1 MFSGYKTLIE
11 TPGAMKFSVPG
22 LIARMPISMDSLA
35 LIFIVVAASDSYAL
49 AGALSATASVV
60 MAFATPH
67 WARVADRIGQSATLI
82 RVIPIKVA
90 GLSVFT
96 LLVLNQAP
104 TWTWFVSVIIAE
116 SMSVNTGG
124 LVRRRWLHVLSPDKT
139 STAEDEH
146 DRHLINTA
154 YSYEALMDEVVFVL
168 GPIIV
173 TACATTI
180 APAAGIISGII
191 FISIG
196 VPLFVM
202 QKATEPPATPKRV
215 IDPHPAVIRNKRVQA
230 VVLATTLLGGFFGSI
245 AIVTVAFTEQRGQ
258 ESKSGLLLAI
268 WAFGS
273 GIAAIINGAI
283 KWKISSTSR
292 FLIFLFALS
301 LLSIPMLFVHSLPWL
316 AVALFF
322 NGFAIAPLVINA
334 YGVAEGA
341 VPAEQ
346 ITETLT
352 WVVAGMPLGGAISSA
367 IAGQVIDRYGADI
380 SFWVPLGFMIAACA
394 ATLPYF
400 NTYKALIGYPRA
412 RDRAT
417 T

>member
-1 MFSGYKTLIE
+1 
-11 TPGAMKFSVPG
+11 
-22 LIARMPISMDSLA
+22 MDSLA
-35 LIFIVVAASDSYAL
+35 LIFIVVAASDSYAI

-67 WARVADRIGQSATLI
+67 WSRVADRIGQSAMLV
-82 RVIPIKVA
+82 RVVPIKVA
-90 GLSVFT
+90 GLSIFT

-104 TWTWFVSVIIAE
+104 TWTWFVSIIVAE

-124 LVRRRWLHVLSPDKT
+124 LVRRRWLHVLSPDKS
-139 STAEDEH
+139 STAEDEQ
-146 DRHLINTA
+146 DRHLVNTA
-154 YSYEALMDEVVFVL
+154 YSFEAIMDEIVFIL

-180 APAAGIISGII
+180 APAAGILVGII
-191 FISIG
+191 FVAIG

-202 QKATEPPATPKRV
+202 QKATEPPSTPKRT

-258 ESKSGLLLAI
+258 ESKAGLLLAI
-268 WAFGS
+268 WACGS

-283 KWKISSTSR
+283 KWKLSSASR
-292 FLIFLFALS
+292 FLIFLLALTV
-301 LLSIPMLFVHSLPWL
+301 LSVPMLFTHTLAWL

-322 NGFAIAPLVINA
+322 NGFAVAPLVINA

-341 VPAEQ
+341 VPPDQ

-352 WVVAGMPLGGAISSA
+352 WVVAGMPMGGAIASA
-367 IAGQVIDRYGADI
+367 MSGVIIDRFGSDI
-380 SFWVPLGFMIAACA
+380 AYWVPLGFMIAACA

-400 NTYKALIGYPRA
+400 QTYKALIGYPRA
-412 RDRAT
+412 RD
-417 T
+417 

>member
-1 MFSGYKTLIE
+1 MFTDYKILFRL
-11 TPGAMKFSVPG
+11 PGALRFSISG

-35 LIFIVVAASDSYAL
+35 LIFIVVAASDSYAI

-67 WARVADRIGQSATLI
+67 WSRVADRIGQSAMLV

-90 GLSVFT
+90 GLCVFT
-96 LLVLNQAP
+96 FLVLNQAP
-104 TWTWFVSVIIAE
+104 TWTWFVSIVIAE

-124 LVRRRWLHVLSPDKT
+124 LVRRRWLHVLSPDKS
-139 STAEDEH
+139 STAEDEQ
-146 DRHLINTA
+146 DRHLVNTA
-154 YSYEALMDEVVFVL
+154 YSFEAIMDEIVFIL

-180 APAAGIISGII
+180 APAAGIIVGII
-191 FISIG
+191 FVAIG
-196 VPLFVM
+196 VPLFVS
-202 QKATEPPATPKRV
+202 QKSTEPPSAPKRIV
-215 IDPHPAVIRNKRVQA
+215 DPHPAVIRNKRVQA

-245 AIVTVAFTEQRGQ
+245 AIVTIAFAEQRGQ

-268 WAFGS
+268 WALGS
-273 GIAAIINGAI
+273 GIAAIINGTI
-283 KWKISSTSR
+283 KWKLSNASR
-292 FLIFLFALS
+292 FLIFLFALTV
-301 LLSIPMLFVHSLPWL
+301 LSVPMLFTHSLGWL

-322 NGFAIAPLVINA
+322 NGFAVAPLVINA

-341 VPAEQ
+341 VPPDQ

-352 WVVAGMPLGGAISSA
+352 WVVAGMPMGGAIASA
-367 IAGQVIDRYGADI
+367 LSGQIIDRFGSDI
-380 SFWVPLGFMIAACA
+380 AYWVPLGFMIAACA

-400 NTYKALIGYPRA
+400 QTYKALIGYPRA
-412 RDRAT
+412 RD
-417 T
+417 

>member
-1 MFSGYKTLIE
+1 MFSGYLTLFR
-11 TPGAMKFSVPG
+11 TPGGLRFSIPG

-35 LIFIVVAASDSYAL
+35 LIFIVVAVSDSYAI

-60 MAFATPH
+60 IAFATPH
-67 WARVADRIGQSATLI
+67 WSRVADRIGQSAMLV
-82 RVIPIKVA
+82 RVIPVKVIA
-90 GLSVFT
+90 FCMFT
-96 LLVLNQAP
+96 VLVLNETP
-104 TWTWFVSVIIAE
+104 VWTWFVAIIITEAF
-116 SMSVNTGG
+116 SVNTGG
-124 LVRRRWLHVLSPDKT
+124 LVRRRWLHVLSPDKST
-139 STAEDEH
+139 TAEDEQ
-146 DRHLINTA
+146 DRHLVNTA
-154 YSYEALMDEVVFVL
+154 YSFEALMDEVVFIL

-191 FISIG
+191 FLAVG

-202 QKATEPPATPKRV
+202 QKSTEPPATPKRI

-245 AIVTVAFTEQRGQ
+245 AIVTVAFAEQRGQ
-258 ESKSGLLLAI
+258 ESKAGLLLAI

-273 GIAAIINGAI
+273 GIAAIINGTI
-283 KWKISSTSR
+283 KWKLSSASR
-292 FLIFLFALS
+292 FLIFLFALTV
-301 LLSIPMLFVHSLPWL
+301 LSIPMLFTHSLGWL

-322 NGFAIAPLVINA
+322 NGFAVAPLVINA

-341 VPAEQ
+341 VPPDQ

-352 WVVAGMPLGGAISSA
+352 WVVAGMPMGGAIASA
-367 IAGQVIDRYGADI
+367 LSGQIIDRFGSDI
-380 SFWVPLGFMIAACA
+380 AFWVPLGFMIAACA

-400 NTYKALIGYPRA
+400 QTYKALIGYPRA
-412 RDRAT
+412 RD
-417 T
+417 

>member
-1 MFSGYKTLIE
+1 MFSGYSTLVK
-11 TPGAMKFSVPG
+11 TPGALKFSISG

-35 LIFIVVAASDSYAL
+35 LIFIVVAVSDSYAI

-67 WARVADRIGQSATLI
+67 WSRVADRIGQSTMLV

-90 GLSVFT
+90 GLCVFT
-96 LLVLNQAP
+96 FLVLNQAP
-104 TWTWFVSVIIAE
+104 TWTWFVSIIIAE
-116 SMSVNTGG
+116 SMSVNSGG
-124 LVRRRWLHVLSPDKT
+124 LVRRRWLHVLSPDKS
-139 STAEDEH
+139 STAEDEQ
-146 DRHLINTA
+146 DRHLVNTA
-154 YSYEALMDEVVFVL
+154 YSFEALMDEVVFIV

-180 APAAGIISGII
+180 APAAGMIVGI
-191 FISIG
+191 FFLAIG

-202 QKATEPPATPKRV
+202 QKATEPPSTPKRIV
-215 IDPHPAVIRNKRVQA
+215 DPHPAVIRNKRVQA

-258 ESKSGLLLAI
+258 EDKAGLLLAI

-283 KWKISSTSR
+283 KWKLSSTSR
-292 FLIFLFALS
+292 FLIFLFALTV
-301 LLSIPMLFVHSLPWL
+301 LSVPMLFTHTLGWL

-341 VPAEQ
+341 VPPEQ

-352 WVVAGMPLGGAISSA
+352 WVVAGMPMGGALASA
-367 IAGQVIDRYGADI
+367 LSGQIIDRFGSDI
-380 SFWVPLGFMIAACA
+380 AFWVPLGFMIAACA

-400 NTYKALIGYPRA
+400 QTYKALIGYPRA
-412 RDRAT
+412 RD
-417 T
+417 